1 MNIYVSNISWG
12 TTSESLNELFAQYGE
27 VTSANII
34 KDKMT
39 GRSRGFGFV
48 EMPNDNEAQEAIE
61 ALNSKDFE
69 GKTLNVNVA
78 RPREERPAND
88 RGRGGYGGGN
98 RGGYGN
104 DRGGYGDRKSV
115 V

>member
-39 GRSRGFGFV
+39 GR
-48 EMPNDNEAQEAIE
+48 
-61 ALNSKDFE
+61 
-69 GKTLNVNVA
+69 
-78 RPREERPAND
+78 
-88 RGRGGYGGGN
+88 
-98 RGGYGN
+98 
-104 DRGGYGDRKSV
+104 
-115 V
+115 